1 MAPPSNFTLMAHRG
15 FSSQYPENTA
25 VAFQAAVQAGFPH
38 IELDVQLTGDGI
50 PVVRLLACLAT
61 SHQGTYLMGR

>member
-1 MAPPSNFTLMAHRG
+1 MAHRG

-25 VAFQAAVQAGFPH
+25 VAFQAAVEAGFFH

-50 PVVRLLACLAT
+50 PVVRLLACLAA
-61 SHQGTYLMGR
+61 SHLVTCLLGW